1 MKKNKAVFLDRDG
14 TINYD
19 FGYVYEKDKLK
30 FLPGV
35 ISSLKRLSEAG
46 YLLIII
52 TNQSGIGRRYFTL
65 DEYNEFNNYMLKQ
78 LKDKGVNITKVYYCP
93 HTDLDGCNCR
103 KPKLGLFYQ
112 AIDEYNIDLDKSF
125 AIGDNERDLA
135 ICMNSPICGILLN
148 KDSKKFVSKKDF
160 KDATD
165 FILS

>member
-1 MKKNKAVFLDRDG
+1 MTKNKAVFLDRDG

-19 FGYVYEKDKLK
+19 YGYVYKKDKLS

-35 ISSLKRLSEAG
+35 IESLKRLQKAG

-52 TNQSGIGRRYFTL
+52 TNQSGIGRGYFTL
-65 DEYNEFNNYMLKQ
+65 DEYIEFNDYMLGK
-78 LKDKGVNITKVYYCP
+78 LKEKGVYIDKVYFCP
-93 HTDLDGCNCR
+93 HTDLDNCDCR

-112 AIDEYNIDLDKSF
+112 AIDDYNIDLYNSY

-135 ICMNSPICGILLN
+135 ICMETPICGILLN
-148 KDSKKFVSKKDF
+148 KDSKKFISKNDL